1 MYNRNDAV
9 MCAQLGGARRSA
21 LGATKVTANFEDL
34 EREAVKAEKL
44 KMEAQAD
51 SAATLES
58 VEAEV
63 ASLRLAYHERD
74 PRDPRGQRA
83 SHDRL
88 GIAAANRASSR
99 WVPCLGAPSPRPN
112 PPLTVCVC
120 VCSGGGVSHSAAGDM
135 TAIEQEGAPQPASAD
150 DVDDF
155 NSVFTM
161 IR

>member
-1 MYNRNDAV
+1 MQA
-9 MCAQLGGARRSA
+9 
-21 LGATKVTANFEDL
+21 
-34 EREAVKAEKL
+34 KAAEG
-44 KMEAQAD
+44 
-51 SAATLES
+51 AATLES

-74 PRDPRGQRA
+74 PRGPQRA

-99 WVPCLGAPSPRPN
+99 CVAGKTLGGVPRSPSEPPGAPQSPN
-112 PPLTVCVC
+112 ACCL
-120 VCSGGGVSHSAAGDM
+120 CSGGGVSHSAAGDM
-135 TAIEQEGAPQPASAD
+135 TAIEQEGAPQPAGD